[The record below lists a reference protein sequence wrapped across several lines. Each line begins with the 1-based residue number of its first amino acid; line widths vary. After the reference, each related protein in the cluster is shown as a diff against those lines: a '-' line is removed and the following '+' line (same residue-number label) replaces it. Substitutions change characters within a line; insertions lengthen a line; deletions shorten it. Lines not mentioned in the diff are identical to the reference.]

1 MNKNAFI
8 AIAMTIGFACAEVTA
23 QQKTEKNYQ
32 LNEVVIS
39 NTKFSLPKEKS
50 GKVIAKISQSQIR
63 ENTGKSVSQL
73 LNDLVGVEINGA
85 YSNQGANRGTFI
97 RGGRSRQVLVLI
109 DGVPVTDPTGV
120 NQEYDFRLLSLDQI
134 ESIEVLKGASS
145 SLYGSGA
152 ATGVINIILKKANK
166 KTIAGNYTL
175 NLGTNNSSQ
184 SNNGRF
190 NEVNQH
196 VKLNG
201 TANKL
206 SYLTALNYSK
216 SSGLS
221 AAKSQQSGIFYEE
234 DDFKGLNGMLK
245 VEFRPSS
252 KITIQSTLNYDSF
265 MYDYDDGAYVD
276 SDQNS
281 GKNEQL
287 RLSLKPEFTYKK
299 GKAYILASFNQI
311 ERDLNSSHYEGNS
324 FQLDAVNK
332 FEFSGSFHFI
342 SGVNFQTHRN
352 QTETPYGSFSSDLA
366 NFSNVDVYVTAVYSP
381 TNRIT
386 INAGGRLNMH
396 SNYGN
401 NTVYHINPSFLIFS
415 SKTNT
420 LKIISSYST
429 AFIAPSLYQLFSS
442 YGNLNLIP
450 EINKTFEIGFDG
462 SYGDWLEYNSVFFNR
477 VEDHP
482 IVFNSL
488 SAAPWGQYGNATST
502 IHVTGIETFVSIKPL
517 NSLSMSIGYT
527 FTDKDFENDYIP
539 KHKITANLRV
549 QAFRTAFFTINYRR
563 LGGRTARYYDTN
575 LFKTVEKDLPRYQ
588 VFDFSINYTPFNTN
602 LTLFANLSNVF
613 NEDYEETI
621 GYSTRGRNYSLGLRF
636 QF

>member
-8 AIAMTIGFACAEVTA
+8 AIAMAIGFACAQGTA
-23 QQKTEKNYQ
+23 QQKNEKNHQ
-32 LNEVVIS
+32 LIEVVIS

-50 GKVIAKISQSQIR
+50 GKVIAKISQTQIQ
-63 ENTGKSVSQL
+63 ENIGKTVSQL
-73 LNDLVGVEINGA
+73 LNNLVGVEINGA

-120 NQEYDFRLLSLDQI
+120 NQEYDFRLLSLNQI

-152 ATGVINIILKKANK
+152 ASGVINIILKKAVK

-175 NLGTNNSSQ
+175 SLGTNNSSQ

-190 NEVNQH
+190 NELNQH
-196 VKLNG
+196 VNLNG
-201 TANKL
+201 TTNKL

-216 SSGLS
+216 STGLS
-221 AAKSQQSGIFYEE
+221 AAKSQQNGTLFQE
-234 DDFKGLNGMLK
+234 DNFKGLNGLLK

-252 KITIQSTLNYDSF
+252 RITIQSTLNYDNF
-265 MYDYDDGAYVD
+265 NYDYDDGAYVD

-311 ERDLNSSHYEGNS
+311 ERNLNTSNYRGRS
-324 FQLDAVNK
+324 FQLDALNMFK
-332 FEFSGSFHFI
+332 FSDSFQFI

-352 QTETPYGSFSSDLA
+352 QSRTPYGDISSDLA
-366 NFSNVDVYVTAVYSP
+366 SFSNFDVYAAAVYSP

-386 INAGGRLNMH
+386 INVGGRLNMH

-401 NTVYHINPSFLIFS
+401 NTVYHINPSYLIFTSNTS
-415 SKTNT
+415 S
-420 LKIISSYST
+420 LKIVSSYST

-442 YGNLNLIP
+442 YGNLNLMP
-450 EINKTFEIGFDG
+450 EVNKTFEIGFDG
-462 SYGDWLEYNSVFFNR
+462 TYRDWLEYNTVFFNR
-477 VEDHP
+477 AEDQP

-488 SAAPWGQYGNATST
+488 STSPWGQYGNATNR
-502 IHVTGIETFVSIKPL
+502 IHVNGIETFVSIKPINL
-517 NSLSMSIGYT
+517 LSMSMGYT

-549 QAFRTAFFTINYRR
+549 QAFRTVFFTINYRQ
-563 LGGRTARYYDTN
+563 LGDRTARYYDTN
-575 LFKTVEKDLPRYQ
+575 LFRTVEKDLPRYQ
-588 VFDFSINYTPFNTN
+588 VFDFSMNYTPFNAQ
-602 LTLFANLSNVF
+602 LSLFANLSNVF

-621 GYSTRGRNYSLGLRF
+621 GYNTRGRNYSLGLRF